1 MTNKYDTPIVIH
13 DNITKIKIKDELYSL
28 EAFFLALEYTQ
39 LEYDEAIELLGY
51 IND

>member
-1 MTNKYDTPIVIH
+1 MTNKYDTPLVIH
-13 DNITKIKIKDELYSL
+13 DNTTKIQIKDELYSL
-28 EAFFLALEYTQ
+28 DAFFLALEYMD